1 MAWDFKKLCE
11 DKPAVKEAMDALGAA
26 GPTVNVADKQV
37 KGGYVDE
44 DGGWCK
50 AYYSSTDLLRLSEG
64 MLEMAKWLD
73 SRAMSANQ

>member
-11 DKPAVKEAMDALGAA
+11 DKPAVKEAMAALGNA
-26 GPTVNVADKQV
+26 GPTVNAAAKEV
-37 KGGYVDE
+37 KGGYVDDE
-44 DGGWCK
+44 GDWCK
-50 AYYSSTDLLRLSEG
+50 AYYTSSDLVRLSEG